1 MNLRISSNLR
11 ENSLAHFGKIPREAS
26 SICCLFLSL
35 SDTIVSYGVQL
46 MWMTRGKVGRTPD
59 EDDGR
64 NRKEKQSVLFFIRI
78 VHPIRGRRAVP
89 CKPSDFLLLLLPLVM
104 VPSRRRRRLAV
115 GGEHGDGVRL
125 LQGGRVQDL
134 NKRVIFLFKI
144 LKRSNSFVAN

>member
-1 MNLRISSNLR
+1 
-11 ENSLAHFGKIPREAS
+11 
-26 SICCLFLSL
+26 
-35 SDTIVSYGVQL
+35 
-46 MWMTRGKVGRTPD
+46 MWMTRRKVGRTPD

-104 VPSRRRRRLAV
+104 VPCRRRRLAV

-134 NKRVIFLFKI
+134 NKRVISLSKI
-144 LKRSNSFVAN
+144 LKRINSFVAN

>member
-11 ENSLAHFGKIPREAS
+11 ENSLAHFGKLPRAAL

-134 NKRVIFLFKI
+134 
-144 LKRSNSFVAN
+144 